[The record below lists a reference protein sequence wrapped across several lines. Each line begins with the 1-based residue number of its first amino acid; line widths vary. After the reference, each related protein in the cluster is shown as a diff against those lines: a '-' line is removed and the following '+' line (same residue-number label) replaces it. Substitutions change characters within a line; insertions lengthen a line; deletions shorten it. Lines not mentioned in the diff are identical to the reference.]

1 MTKSLSKTLRIFMD
15 WWRRELNTMLPA
27 SGRDWLSRPVPPL
40 RVHLNDHQVSFK
52 LLKGDELLP
61 VTTLPVEEER
71 SLAHH
76 RDKLRKLLRRARYTE
91 NLVAIDLAKEQFA
104 SLHLKLPK
112 ATREYLGEVLRNEM
126 DRYTPFSEDQVYFDF
141 RVDEAEPKSDTVGVH
156 LVLTPRRSLD
166 EWLDRLTTLGLN
178 VTHIRPDG
186 DGDRRRADFNLIPKQ
201 RSSRM
206 RRQRLTRVAL
216 TSAAC
221 LLLLVLSALL
231 PISERRHAIAV
242 VDARLSE
249 ARSAADDLARTRQ
262 KLEDLRL
269 TAASLQSE
277 KRSRPA
283 VVALLAELTALLPDD
298 TWLVQMNQRENDVHV
313 AGYSANAS
321 SLIELLENSDLLENV
336 RFDAPVTMD
345 NETTREHFRIIA
357 SLETKD

>member
-15 WWRRELNTMLPA
+15 WWQRELIAMLPA
-27 SGRDWLSRPVPPL
+27 SGRNWLSHSVPSL
-40 RVHLNDHQVSFK
+40 RVHLNDTHVDFT
-52 LLKGDELLP
+52 LRKGTELLP
-61 VTTLPVEEER
+61 VATIPVNGER
-71 SLAHH
+71 SLDHH
-76 RDKLRKLLRRARYTE
+76 RDKLRKSLKRAGYAE

-156 LVLTPRRSLD
+156 LVLTPRQSLD
-166 EWLDRLTTLGLN
+166 EWLDKLTTLGLN
-178 VTHIRPDG
+178 VTHVGPTGIDEQ
-186 DGDRRRADFNLIPKQ
+186 RRADFNLMPKQ
-201 RSSRM
+201 RTSRM
-206 RRQRLTRVAL
+206 RRRRLTRMAFA
-216 TSAAC
+216 SAAC
-221 LLLLVLSALL
+221 LLLLILSVWL
-231 PISERRHAIAV
+231 PISERQHAIAV
-242 VDARLSE
+242 VDARLGE
-249 ARSAADDLARTRQ
+249 ARSAADELVRTRK

-269 TAASLQSE
+269 TAASLQGE
-277 KRSRPA
+277 KQVRPA

-298 TWLVQMNQRENDVHV
+298 TWLVQMNQRENDLRV

-345 NETTREHFRIIA
+345 SETTREHFRIIA